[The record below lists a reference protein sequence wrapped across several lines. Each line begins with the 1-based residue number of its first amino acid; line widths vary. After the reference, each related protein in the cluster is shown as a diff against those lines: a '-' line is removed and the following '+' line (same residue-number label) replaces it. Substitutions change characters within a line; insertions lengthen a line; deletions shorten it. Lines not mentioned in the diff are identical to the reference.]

1 MGPPEVHRPLSTST
15 RLVRTAGALGLL
27 ASLASAPGCD
37 TSRVAAQVS
46 GDLVVRA
53 SDELQRHWD
62 EELIG
67 DAMPGTIVQLEGVFA
82 VVPDDETVGLVLIR
96 AYSAYAFG
104 WVEDEADLAEM
115 EGDLDEAD
123 RVRARARHL
132 YERARNVA
140 LHLLRRH
147 GEGLDAAIAAGPE
160 ALATWLSAHVHS
172 EREAMLALWAGLSW
186 GSAIG
191 VSGGDPELVADL
203 TTART
208 FAERAVAV
216 DETLDHAAGLTFLA
230 GISSATGEGIGGD
243 PERGRQIFERA
254 LLATERRSF
263 VVQLAYASTYAIT
276 MHDRT
281 LFVTLLREIIDG
293 GDPDPDA
300 RIGNRVA
307 RRRAIH
313 LLQRVDEL
321 F

>member
-1 MGPPEVHRPLSTST
+1 MPRLPRALLLVVAVGASVANAGCLS
-15 RLVRTAGALGLL
+15 RLTAQA
-27 ASLASAPGCD
+27 
-37 TSRVAAQVS
+37 S

-62 EELIG
+62 DELIG

-82 VVPDDETVGLVLIR
+82 VVPDDETIGLVLVR
-96 AYSAYAFG
+96 AYAAYAFG
-104 WVEDEADLAEM
+104 WIEDEADLAEAA
-115 EGDLDEAD
+115 GDLEEAD

-140 LHLLRRH
+140 LHLLRRR
-147 GEGLDAAIAAGPE
+147 GDGLDAAMAAGPD
-160 ALATWLSAHVHS
+160 ALAAWLDTHVQS
-172 EREAMLALWAGLSW
+172 REAAMLSLWTGLTW

-191 VSGGDPELVADL
+191 QSGGDPEMVADL
-203 TTART
+203 TTTRA
-208 FAERAVAV
+208 FVERAVRF
-216 DETLDHAAGLTFLA
+216 DETMEHAAGLTFLA
-230 GISSATGEGIGGD
+230 GLSSATGEGIGGD
-243 PERGRQIFERA
+243 PDRGREIFERA
-254 LLATERRSF
+254 LLATQHRSF
-263 VVQLAYASTYAIT
+263 VVQLAYAQTYAIT
-276 MHDRT
+276 TQDRA

-313 LLQRVDEL
+313 LLRRVDEL